1 MPMIMLREGASGE
14 LTLYVPKKDLEDVIT
29 EIEFDQDDKW
39 GGTITI
45 GDGTRFYIEPLDSK
59 PKLPTSLR
67 ARRG

>member
-1 MPMIMLREGASGE
+1 MPMIMLREGPSGE
-14 LTLYVPKKDLEDVIT
+14 MTLYVAKKDLEDVVT

-45 GDGTRFYIEPLDSK
+45 GDGTRFYIDPLDAK
-59 PKLPTSLR
+59 PKLPTSIR